1 MAMGSVQPFGLSSG
15 YLDGYEFGFWKHYI
29 PTLGDMNT
37 HLFCEP
43 QTWLVSLEEQKG
55 GFLAILNEF

>member
-15 YLDGYEFGFWKHYI
+15 YLEGYKFGFWKLYI

-43 QTWLVSLEEQKG
+43 
-55 GFLAILNEF
+55 

>member
-1 MAMGSVQPFGLSSG
+1 MAMGGVQPFGLSSG
-15 YLDGYEFGFWKHYI
+15 FLQGYEFVFWKDYI
-29 PTLGDMNT
+29 PTLDNVNT

-43 QTWLVSLEEQKG
+43 QNWLVSLEEQKW